1 VLLTDPKIYEPLE
14 ADFGVLQDKAKVEA
28 AGHKLEFERRTI
40 ALTQFGQLFCI
51 VCFGNQIDS
60 PQT

>member
-1 VLLTDPKIYEPLE
+1 MADPKFDEPLE
-14 ADFGVLQDKAKVEA
+14 ADSGVLQGKAKVEA

-51 VCFGNQIDS
+51 TCVGNQIES